1 MVCRTPP
8 RNPARTDATGDH
20 RPSRRS

>member
-8 RNPARTDATGDH
+8 L
-20 RPSRRS
+20 